1 MTNPIPTTPCHGSR
15 IVSGPVV
22 TSSRWCGLRSWQVA
36 LGLIALLAIAAARI
50 WRLGPPM
57 TLTLIASSCF
67 VAIALLA
74 GAWRDGYGR
83 WMLAGLAGCWL
94 GDALGPTDF
103 LWGLYAFL
111 AAHVLFSIAGLRRG
125 VSPRGVLAGS
135 SIAAGMTIAFCVGTW
150 GMMAAP
156 QRPALIAYAIV
167 ISLMLTVAVGSWH
180 HQRRAGGWCLLI
192 GALLFYASDVVLGL
206 WHFLGDRFPPG
217 RLCYLIYYPAV
228 CILAASTGP
237 WVSQV
242 AEVEAEEA
250 VAARP
255 TVT

>member
-1 MTNPIPTTPCHGSR
+1 MTNLTPTTRYRGSTTASGHAGMDR
-15 IVSGPVV
+15 LAIV
-22 TSSRWCGLRSWQVA
+22 LRVIQIG
-36 LGLIALLAIAAARI
+36 LGLVALLAIMSARV
-50 WRLGPPM
+50 WQLGPPM

-67 VAIALLA
+67 IAIALLA

-83 WMLAGLAGCWL
+83 LMLAGLFGCWL
-94 GDALGPTDF
+94 GDLLGPSDF

-111 AAHVLFSIAGLRRG
+111 AAHVLFSIAGVWRGVSRRG
-125 VSPRGVLAGS
+125 VLVGATLAS
-135 SIAAGMTIAFCVGTW
+135 CVTIVFCASTWRLMTP
-150 GMMAAP
+150 P

-206 WHFLGDRFPPG
+206 WHFLGDRFPLG

-228 CILAASTGP
+228 CMLAASTGP
-237 WVSQV
+237 RADQVS
-242 AEVEAEEA
+242 A
-250 VAARP
+250 VRGPDAIAADP
-255 TVT
+255 PVT